1 MMRLISALLAMV
13 FILDQLPF
21 LGAFPDSD
29 VLGHILV
36 CFASVH
42 HIEITGV
49 FGAVTFFVE

>member
-1 MMRLISALLAMV
+1 MV